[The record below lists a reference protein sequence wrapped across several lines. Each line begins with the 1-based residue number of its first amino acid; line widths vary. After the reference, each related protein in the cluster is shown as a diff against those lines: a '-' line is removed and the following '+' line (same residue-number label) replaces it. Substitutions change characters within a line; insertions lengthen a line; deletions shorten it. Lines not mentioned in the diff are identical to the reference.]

1 VRTDAF
7 VSLGYA
13 DDSILIQRVM
23 GLLTDDSEPFSPLE
37 KWFLLNALQTHRT
50 GAEASWTWLKTKWG
64 KFGRVDSVTVSRYTA
79 SCTSSLS
86 TVAQLEDVQKFA
98 LSVEVSWVWN
108 LDWVQWK
115 PADNKFRGNTKQP
128 LIKPSKGSELE

>member
-13 DDSILIQRVM
+13 DNPALIQQTM
-23 GLLTDDSEPFSPLE
+23 ELMTHEGDPFSSLE
-37 KWFLLNALQTHRT
+37 KWFLLNALQTHQA

-64 KFGRVDSVTVSRYTA
+64 KFGKVGSVTVSRYTA

-86 TVAQLEDVQKFA
+86 TVAQLDDVQEFA
-98 LSVEVSWVWN
+98 LSIEVGRVGK
-108 LDWVQWK
+108 LD
-115 PADNKFRGNTKQP
+115 
-128 LIKPSKGSELE
+128 

>member
-13 DDSILIQRVM
+13 DDSTLIQRAM

-64 KFGRVDSVTVSRYTA
+64 NFGSVDSVTISRYTA
-79 SCTSSLS
+79 GCTSSLS
-86 TVAQLEDVQKFA
+86 TVAQLEDVQEFA
-98 LSVEVSWVWN
+98 SSVEVRN
-108 LDWVQWK
+108 LGWFQWK
-115 PADNKFRGNTKQP
+115 PVGDGFGGNAKRP

>member
-13 DDSILIQRVM
+13 DDSILIQRAM
-23 GLLTDDSEPFSPLE
+23 GLLTDDSEPSSPLE

-50 GAEASWTWLKTKWG
+50 RTEASWTWLKTKWG
-64 KFGRVDSVTVSRYTA
+64 KFGRVGSVTVSRYTA

-86 TVAQLEDVQKFA
+86 TVAQLDDVQKFA
-98 LSVEVSWVWN
+98 LSVEVGWVRN
-108 LDWVQWK
+108 LGEIQSS
-115 PADNKFRGNTKQP
+115 F
-128 LIKPSKGSELE
+128 